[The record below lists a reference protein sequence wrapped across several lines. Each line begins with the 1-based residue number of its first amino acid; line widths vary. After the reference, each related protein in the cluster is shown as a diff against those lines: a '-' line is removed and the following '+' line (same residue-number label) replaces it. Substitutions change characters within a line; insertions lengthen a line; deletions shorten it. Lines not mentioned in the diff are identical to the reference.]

1 MAHATHHIKA
11 DHVALLLALR
21 KANPR
26 CQWLAVSNG
35 FDAGACGSSWH
46 NTFLYRQRLG
56 MGAHALRP
64 MVTSLYQ
71 EGLQGTI
78 KKVLLTGGPKEVKRT
93 WGVGFKALMAEI
105 SGKGVQ

>member
-1 MAHATHHIKA
+1 MSPCSLLSARQTHAANGLPSATA
-11 DHVALLLALR
+11 LTLAPVAA
-21 KANPR
+21 
-26 CQWLAVSNG
+26 
-35 FDAGACGSSWH
+35 AGTTLSFTASAWAWVRM
-46 NTFLYRQRLG
+46 L
-56 MGAHALRP
+56 
-64 MVTSLYQ
+64 TSLYQ

>member
-1 MAHATHHIKA
+1 MAHATHHIKV

-26 CQWLAVSNG
+26 ARWHALSNG
-35 FDAGACGSSWH
+35 FDAGDCGCSWRH
-46 NTFLYRQRLG
+46 SHSYRQRLG
-56 MGAHALRP
+56 MDAHVLRSRVSS
-64 MVTSLYQ
+64 MWHGHLSR
-71 EGLQGTI
+71 TI
-78 KKVLLTGGPKEVKRT
+78 KQTQLIGGPKEVKRT